1 MVPTIKWC
9 PPNGY
14 HQCLCPQGKFQ
25 VPHASLGGSLKSTSG
40 SDACSFQITASSLGA
55 RAREILCVLL
65 KNGMYISHSPL
76 SLLKVSSPG
85 FQNKYSEV
93 LSSLCRRPG
102 LGIPVW
108 DLDPL
113 LLGDKFKAIVLLFP
127 FVSHLSRSVGPDHTT
142 SPSSCSVCCGSFFI
156 SLIFL

>member
-1 MVPTIKWC
+1 MPR
-9 PPNGY
+9 
-14 HQCLCPQGKFQ
+14 
-25 VPHASLGGSLKSTSG
+25 ASLGGSLKSTSG
-40 SDACSFQITASSLGA
+40 SDPCFFQIAASFLGA

-93 LSSLCRRPG
+93 LSSLWRRPG

-113 LLGDKFKAIVLLFP
+113 LLGDNVKAIVIILP
-127 FVSHLSRSVGPDHTT
+127 SVSHRSRSVGLDHTT
-142 SPSSCSVCCGSFFI
+142 SPSSYPSCCGSFFI
-156 SLIFL
+156 SNFRTYFLLVFIYSYSVSSCNFGKRRR